1 MVGAYLSCTME
12 TTGDDTRPLILQV
25 TNSARVALD
34 LQDIV
39 NSHIDG
45 KPTHRQQC
53 HCQII
58 TRFKSVDTKFY
69 ILLNSKKFEENDQI
83 KGTSV
88 NEDLTYSEIVSGLIA
103 VSADSKQSVH
113 PMVKSRWKITQR
125 LDSSCSQWRGP
136 RQNWSRDAGP
146 LLVWFT
152 FTHIYS
158 EHFVFS
164 VTVPM

>member
-12 TTGDDTRPLILQV
+12 TMGDDTRPLILQV

-69 ILLNSKKFEENDQI
+69 ILLNSKKFEERYFRKRGPYLFRDCLWSHCRQRRLKTI
-83 KGTSV
+83 CTS
-88 NEDLTYSEIVSGLIA
+88 NG
-103 VSADSKQSVH
+103 
-113 PMVKSRWKITQR
+113 KITMKDHTTTGFIMFAMTR
-125 LDSSCSQWRGP
+125 TSSK
-136 RQNWSRDAGP
+136 
-146 LLVWFT
+146 LVT
-152 FTHIYS
+152 
-158 EHFVFS
+158 
-164 VTVPM
+164 